1 MQTTKIARVGAIAL
15 VACLSVLLSSCKKD
29 KTFKIERKWTVLEV
43 TREGNP
49 LENFFIK
56 PGDEYEFT
64 AKGEYIFRGAAERR
78 GSYSFNLDNKELKM
92 DGEAYYV
99 YYAESKSFSFGL
111 VGNFGD
117 EYTLKL
123 EAK

>member
-43 TREGNP
+43 TRQGLP
-49 LENFFIK
+49 LKNFSIK
-56 PGDEYEFT
+56 GGDEYEFA
-64 AKGEYIFRGAAERR
+64 AKGEYTFRGTTERK

-92 DGEAYYV
+92 DGETYYV